1 VTPELAGK
9 VAAARQRLP
18 LQTVMEQRGK
28 RPSNG
33 NWKAF
38 PKCPYCGK
46 DSAGLFEK
54 AGRQRF
60 KCHHTSC
67 PSGTAGEGGAW
78 DEVGFLAYELGL
90 NRKEA
95 FLTWLK
101 EAGIELA
108 APKRNG
114 ESRRSEYLP
123 SEDEQFDDLPPEAW
137 ADPPGPPSTGNPAES
152 AVADSAA
159 TDGPSYLRSVD
170 GSAAVPDPP
179 PVAVGVNASP
189 AASAGE
195 PTPPPGEAS
204 LSLAEGS
211 PGATGTGPQAQDA
224 APPATPAPA
233 NAEAVQT
240 PASPPPEDAETEPEE
255 ESEQI
260 APTVLAYRWFH
271 EKLELNGADVAALRA
286 KRGLLP
292 RICAELGLRSS
303 PRSNEKWLRQMP
315 DLFPV
320 NVLLDAGLWVRGDG
334 PKDEPRPNL
343 QYCGWGVSGK
353 RKGPDGADEEIWD
366 WTHPVLIPY
375 LNKAGEVMDL
385 RPHKRTQ
392 KWQHPRLY
400 VPRRLAGISGEPWK
414 EPAFAIITEGEFK
427 AGAIYRSLRAQ
438 GIMAALPGI
447 TLSKLLWGELVDWL
461 RDELAY
467 GRPVVVVFDN
477 EDKATPGLPGY
488 KAETWKRHDSALWG
502 RYLAQRL
509 AREGF
514 PARAGTLPNGW
525 RDANGKADWDGALAK
540 LLAA

>member
-1 VTPELAGK
+1 MTPELAAK

-123 SEDEQFDDLPPEAW
+123 AEDEQFDDLPPEAW

-152 AVADSAA
+152 SVEASAA
-159 TDGPSYLRSVD
+159 TDGPSYLRPVD

-204 LSLAEGS
+204 LSPAERR
-211 PGATGTGPQAQDA
+211 PGATGTGPQAQEA
-224 APPATPAPA
+224 APPAT
-233 NAEAVQT
+233 
-240 PASPPPEDAETEPEE
+240 
-255 ESEQI
+255 
-260 APTVLAYRWFH
+260 R
-271 EKLELNGADVAALRA
+271 
-286 KRGLLP
+286 
-292 RICAELGLRSS
+292 
-303 PRSNEKWLRQMP
+303 
-315 DLFPV
+315 
-320 NVLLDAGLWVRGDG
+320 
-334 PKDEPRPNL
+334 
-343 QYCGWGVSGK
+343 
-353 RKGPDGADEEIWD
+353 
-366 WTHPVLIPY
+366 
-375 LNKAGEVMDL
+375 
-385 RPHKRTQ
+385 
-392 KWQHPRLY
+392 
-400 VPRRLAGISGEPWK
+400 
-414 EPAFAIITEGEFK
+414 
-427 AGAIYRSLRAQ
+427 
-438 GIMAALPGI
+438 
-447 TLSKLLWGELVDWL
+447 
-461 RDELAY
+461 
-467 GRPVVVVFDN
+467 
-477 EDKATPGLPGY
+477 
-488 KAETWKRHDSALWG
+488 
-502 RYLAQRL
+502 
-509 AREGF
+509 
-514 PARAGTLPNGW
+514 
-525 RDANGKADWDGALAK
+525 
-540 LLAA
+540 